1 MLLSDR
7 TIGELVVAGDIGIVP
22 LPADVQYQPVSVD
35 LLLGNSWSREVA
47 DHEDMYRTIAT
58 RTVIRPGEFVLGCTR
73 ERIRLPAHIAGFV
86 HGKSTWARK
95 GLMVEAAGLVD
106 PGFDG
111 TVTLELKN
119 LSHHPIRLSAGVA
132 ICQISF
138 QLTDVAVLR
147 PYGSEGLHSRYQ
159 HQMRAEP
166 ARGV

>member
-7 TIGELVVAGDIGIVP
+7 TIGQLVVAGDIGIVP

-35 LLLGNSWSREVA
+35 LLLGNTWARQGEA
-47 DHEDMYRTIAT
+47 GGGERRYIENNTI
-58 RTVIRPGEFVLGCTR
+58 IRSGQFVLAATR

-111 TVTLELKN
+111 TITLELKN
-119 LSHHPIRLSAGVA
+119 LGHHPILLSAGMA